1 MTERPTSRLQRWLLI
16 GGLLLAANSAYLAA
30 AGAPHLFY
38 FANVAAHFFGGL
50 LLTALF
56 VVWWRRERRRGM
68 SLAGWAVLTTAALGV
83 AIAVVGNRYATR
95 PLVWIHAGVG
105 VVALAALLL
114 AFRASRRHPAWRW
127 SLAVLVGALVL
138 APLGKYA
145 AHRIH
150 QARYAFEQPPA
161 PLTMPDESMGGA
173 DGPFFPS
180 SVHTRNADTVPSSVY
195 LKPESCARAGC
206 HPDIFDQWD
215 SSAHHFS
222 SFNNQ
227 WYRKSVEYMQEVAGV
242 QSSKWCGGCHDP
254 AILQSGM
261 MDTPIKEIVHTP
273 EAQAGLTCTA
283 CHMISGVR
291 SSMGNGDY
299 EITVP
304 PLHDLAT
311 SDNPLLTA
319 AHDFLVRL
327 DAEPHRRTFIKPFF
341 RGPDSPEY
349 CSSCHKVHLDMPVN
363 SYRWIRGFNEYDNWQ
378 ASGVSGFGARSFY
391 YPPQPQTCSDCHMP
405 EVASDDAGNRGG
417 RVSSHRFAAAN
428 TALPFANKDEE
439 QMRAVTDFL
448 QANQV
453 TVDIFAMTEAL
464 VSGSVAARA
473 AGGDPETGRAP
484 ARQEEGG
491 QLETTFAVGEERGM
505 GVGTGDAATGPLA
518 AVYAPLDRIPA
529 TVRRGEST
537 RIDVVVR
544 TRGVGHFFPGGTV
557 DAYDCWLELK
567 GVDATGRVV
576 YWSGMADEESPVD
589 PSAHFYKSLAIDAH
603 GNEINKRNAWSARA
617 TVYVRLIPPGAA
629 DTAHFRL
636 AVPEDAVGPITLTA
650 RLNYRKFSW
659 YNTHFSFAGVPA
671 AEQPEGATHTPDFD
685 DREFVFTGDTSK
697 VSGQVKEVPRLP
709 IVEMDEDTVTLR
721 VIDAGAELPDMS
733 RPATEARDRERW
745 NDYGIGLLLQGDLRG
760 ARRAFGRVTELEP
773 GYVDGWVNLGR
784 VAVAEGD
791 LPEARRVLERALTI
805 DPELARAHF
814 FLGLVEKEQGRYPQ
828 ALEHLAQAREQ
839 YPQDRVVLNQVARIH
854 FLRRDYRAAVAS
866 LDGVFAIDP
875 EDLMGHYTAMLAY
888 RGLGNVERAE
898 RHQALYERFKADE
911 AAQELT
917 GEYREKHP
925 HDNRER
931 QPIHEH
937 PSVPPEDLERIGST
951 EVAAAAL

>member
-1 MTERPTSRLQRWLLI
+1 MTEPRRSRLRRRLVV
-16 GGLLLAANSAYLAA
+16 GGLLLVANSAYLAA
-30 AGAPHLFY
+30 AGSPHLFY

-50 LLTALF
+50 LLTVLF
-56 VVWWRRERRRGM
+56 VVWWRRERRRGLDM
-68 SLAGWAVLTTAALGV
+68 AAWAVLATAALGI
-83 AIAVVGNRYATR
+83 AIAVVGNRFATR

-105 VVALAALLL
+105 VFALAALLV
-114 AFRASRRHPAWRW
+114 AFRASRHHRLWRL
-127 SLAVLVGALVL
+127 SFAVVAGGLVL
-138 APLGKYA
+138 APVAWFIGQRRW
-145 AHRIH
+145 HD
-150 QARYAFEQPPA
+150 RYAFRQPPA
-161 PLTMPDESMGGA
+161 PLAMADESMGGA
-173 DGPFFPS
+173 EGPFFPS
-180 SVHTRNADTVPSSVY
+180 SVHTRNAGTVPSSTY
-195 LKPESCARAGC
+195 LKPDSCARAGC
-206 HPDIFDQWD
+206 HPDIFDQWA

-227 WYRKSVEYMQEVAGV
+227 WYRKSIEYMQEVAGV

-261 MDTPIKEIVHTP
+261 MDTPIQEILHTP

-291 SSMGNGDY
+291 SSMGQGDY

-311 SDNPLLTA
+311 SDNPLFTA

-327 DAEPHRRTFIKPFF
+327 DAEPHRRTFLKPFF
-341 RGPDSPEY
+341 RGPDSSEY
-349 CSSCHKVHLDMPVN
+349 CSTCHKVHLDVPVN

-391 YPPQPQTCSDCHMP
+391 YPPQAQTCSDCHMP
-405 EVASDDAGNRGG
+405 EVPSDDAGNRGG

-428 TALPFANKDEE
+428 TALPFANRDDE

-448 QANQV
+448 QASQV
-453 TVDIFAMTEAL
+453 TVDVFAMTAAL
-464 VSGSVAARA
+464 APQSATARA
-473 AGGDPETGRAP
+473 SGTEPGRQ
-484 ARQEEGG
+484 RREEGG

-505 GVGTGDAATGPLA
+505 GVGTGDVARGPLA

-567 GVDATGRVV
+567 GVDGTGRVI

-589 PSAHFYKSLAIDAH
+589 PSAHFYKSLSIDAH
-603 GNEINKRNAWSARA
+603 GNPINKRNAWAARA

-636 AVPEDAVGPITLTA
+636 VVPEDAVDPITLTA

-659 YNTHFSFAGVPA
+659 YNTHFSFAGVAA
-671 AEQPEGATHTPDFD
+671 AEQPEGATHTPHFD
-685 DREFVFTGDTSK
+685 DREFAFTGDTAD
-697 VSGQVKEVPRLP
+697 VSGKVKEVPRLP
-709 IVEMDEDTVTLR
+709 IVEMDEHTVTLR
-721 VIDAGAELPDMS
+721 VVDAGAELPDMT
-733 RPATEARDRERW
+733 RAQVEAGDRERW

-760 ARRAFGRVTELEP
+760 ARRAFQRVTELEP

-784 VAVAEGD
+784 VAVAEGN
-791 LPEARRVLERALTI
+791 LPEARRVLERALSI
-805 DPELARAHF
+805 DPQLARAHF
-814 FLGLVEKEQGRYPQ
+814 FLGLVDKEQGRYEE
-828 ALEHLAQAREQ
+828 ALEHLEQTRTQ
-839 YPQDRVVLNQVARIH
+839 YPEDRVVLNQIARIH
-854 FLRRDYRAAVAS
+854 FLRRDYGRAVES
-866 LDGVFAIDP
+866 LDGVFAVDP

-888 RGLGNVERAE
+888 RGLRDIERAE
-898 RHQALYERFKADE
+898 RHQALYERFKAHE

-917 GEYREKHP
+917 GAYREAHP

-937 PSVPPEDLERIGST
+937 PSVPREELERIGSPELAVT
-951 EVAAAAL
+951 AG